1 MRNISFALTPDQIES
16 QVKTNT
22 RRQGWWDLKPGT
34 LLQPVRKGMGLK
46 KGEKVQRLGVP
57 IRIISVR
64 REPLNAITPEDVI
77 AEGFPDWSC
86 EQFIQFYAEHNRIEY
101 HDFTN
106 RIEFKYV
113 NPPAIN
119 TGDVKPRSGAVF
131 GTMPIEKAREI
142 VSAVLE
148 CGFHDIGLS
157 ESIKRPEWPVQYT
170 LEELLIANRVIR
182 KDEGVINS
190 NNHRSMMM
198 NMADRGVAARYALA
212 HYGGSPEAL
221 LESLGYTLHGE
232 ESC

>member
-1 MRNISFALTPDQIES
+1 MRNISFALTPDQIEA
-16 QVKTNT
+16 QIKTNT
-22 RRQGWWDLKPGT
+22 RRQGWWNLKPGT

-46 KGEKVQRLGVP
+46 KGEKVARLGGP
-57 IRIISVR
+57 IKIISVR

-77 AEGFPDWSC
+77 AEGFPDWSR

-119 TGDVKPRSGAVF
+119 TGDAKPRSGAVY

-142 VSAVLE
+142 VSAALE
-148 CGFHDIGLS
+148 CGFHDMGLFDDDQ
-157 ESIKRPEWPVQYT
+157 KRPAWPVQYT
-170 LEELLIANRVIR
+170 LEELLIANRVVR
-182 KDEGVINS
+182 EDSGVINPDGS
-190 NNHRSMMM
+190 RSMMM

-212 HYGGSPEAL
+212 HYGGNPEAL
-221 LESLGYTLHGE
+221 LESLGYELSSVDE
-232 ESC
+232 